1 MKKYAD
7 NLLHVLEGMSGRLSQ
22 LEFNSQRIEY
32 TVGELK
38 VESADNHGAAHGK
51 LRSLENMMREVQR
64 SVQVLRDKQEISEE
78 QLKLAKLQ
86 LDSKMGAPVNSA
98 APVQAVIELQPLA
111 PKQVETSLALAL
123 PSSGQQSDPAIYH
136 LQQVQH
142 QHQLQLQQQQLQTPQ
157 MSMSPTQQQV
167 PQQQQPQLQPQTQQ
181 QNVVLMTQQQ
191 VHQQPQQLQI
201 QAMPPRS
208 QPEPQYQPRTLQQA
222 PQSQPQQLAHQIPQQ
237 QANQQPQLQL
247 QLQYQQPQQQQQQS
261 GQPDSEHQPQQ
272 LQPPM
277 QASHQSQ
284 LQQQQP
290 QQSEIQYQQIQT
302 KHQPQPQLFYNQQ
315 QSGVPSL
322 MQQQYRNVQ
331 SEIPSYSPQPP
342 AKYSPEQ
349 PPANLPRGYGNR
361 PFPQPLP
368 QIHQQSANLL
378 TAQMYDPSCNNRGGQ
393 LALPPAYYPG
403 QTSLPVYETY
413 APFGYR
419 MPSPGANPL
428 APSAGT
434 GGCPQL
440 PTAHLVSNNNNSN
453 STSNMG
459 SSSGTPVLS
468 TNQVAINE
476 IITKVAS
483 MGFSKDQVHTI
494 IRKLMENRQPVDLNI
509 VLDELM
515 KGGGGG
521 YR

>member
-22 LEFNSQRIEY
+22 LEFNSQHIEY

-38 VESADNHGAAHGK
+38 VESADNHGAADGK
-51 LRSLENMMREVQR
+51 LRSLENMIREVQR
-64 SVQVLRDKQEISEE
+64 SVQVLHDKQEISEE

-98 APVQAVIELQPLA
+98 APVQAVIELEPLA

-123 PSSGQQSDPAIYH
+123 PSSGQWSDPAIYH

-142 QHQLQLQQQQLQTPQ
+142 QHRLQLQQQQLQTPQ
-157 MSMSPTQQQV
+157 MSMSPTQQQQLP
-167 PQQQQPQLQPQTQQ
+167 PQ
-181 QNVVLMTQQQ
+181 
-191 VHQQPQQLQI
+191 HPQQLQI

-208 QPEPQYQPRTLQQA
+208 QPEPQYQPLTLQQA

-247 QLQYQQPQQQQQQS
+247 QLQYQQPQQQQQS

-284 LQQQQP
+284 LQHQQP

-349 PPANLPRGYGNR
+349 PPANLPQGYGNR

-494 IRKLMENRQPVDLNI
+494 IRKLIDNRQSVDLNI